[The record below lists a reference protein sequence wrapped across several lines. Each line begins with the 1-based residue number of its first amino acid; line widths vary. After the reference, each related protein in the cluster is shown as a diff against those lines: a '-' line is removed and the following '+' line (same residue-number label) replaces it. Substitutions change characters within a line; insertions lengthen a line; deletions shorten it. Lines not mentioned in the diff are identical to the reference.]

1 MPVDESR
8 VNGTVFWFSSII
20 LQAAKRIRRMIGGG
34 DLDSSPKHFFSIK
47 QFDVTYNGQID
58 LSNLTITNNIDE
70 DSSIDHIKDDEIS
83 QDLKIQAWNYLQSKS
98 EYNELLAMQHKIDQE
113 ARDKPQK
120 IIDIQINDAIELEK
134 IQVEKNKNDIL
145 VEYCDW
151 IIYGQ
156 TEIVIR
162 SMRLCNI
169 DIMSI
174 IKELKTNTELQI
186 LQKHFIDSE
195 IVKAI
200 ILINVYNKYA
210 SKDSRIENVVN
221 FLFWFSIKKNLD
233 NTYEYRQSLSLLF
246 ESCAYMKRVSNS
258 SKTRVLPP
266 IRGTPRSQMPLSI
279 VPRALGG
286 RIPDQTKTKK
296 RLVYNKIFRKI
307 KQRLLP
313 SLPV

>member
-1 MPVDESR
+1 MK
-8 VNGTVFWFSSII
+8 I
-20 LQAAKRIRRMIGGG
+20 
-34 DLDSSPKHFFSIK
+34 KH
-47 QFDVTYNGQID
+47 
-58 LSNLTITNNIDE
+58 
-70 DSSIDHIKDDEIS
+70 IS
-83 QDLKIQAWNYLQSKS
+83 
-98 EYNELLAMQHKIDQE
+98 E
-113 ARDKPQK
+113 R
-120 IIDIQINDAIELEK
+120 
-134 IQVEKNKNDIL
+134 NKNDIL

-151 IIYGQ
+151 IIYVQ

-174 IKELKTNTELQI
+174 MEDLQSNRKIQI
-186 LQKHFIDSE
+186 LKQHFIDSE

-210 SKDSRIENVVN
+210 SKDSRIENVVD
-221 FLFWFSIKKNLD
+221 FLFWFSIK

-246 ESCAYMKRVSNS
+246 ESCAYMKRVFIS
-258 SKTRVLPP
+258 SKTCVLPA
-266 IRGTPRSQMPLSI
+266 IRGTPRSIMPASLN
-279 VPRALGG
+279 PALGG

-307 KQRLLP
+307 KQRLRP